1 MSNNI
6 ILIGFMGVGKGR
18 TARELASISGR
29 FAVDTDDL
37 IESMVK
43 MKIRS
48 IFKEHGESWFR
59 QIEQQTAN
67 WIEYH
72 LSGTVVSTGGG
83 FFQVK
88 NISRLGQVVYLH
100 APVESILESM
110 ANHPRAKKKLKKRP
124 LLSDLKQAGKL
135 FTKRLPGYRHAA
147 DVEINVVDRD
157 ISDVALEIAD
167 RIRR

>member
-1 MSNNI
+1 MDNNI

-18 TARELASISGR
+18 TARQLASLTGR

-48 IFKEHGESWFR
+48 IFKKHGELWFR
-59 QIEQQTAN
+59 QVEQQTAN

-72 LSGTVVSTGGG
+72 LSGTIVSTGGG

-88 NISRLGQVVYLH
+88 NISRLGHVVYLH
-100 APVESILESM
+100 ASVEAIIDTM
-110 ANHPRAKKKLKKRP
+110 ANHPQAKKKMKKRP
-124 LLSDLKQAGKL
+124 LLKDLQQAQQL
-135 FTKRLPGYRHAA
+135 FSSRLPHYRHAA
-147 DVEINVVDRD
+147 DVEINVEGK
-157 ISDVALEIAD
+157 EIAEVAGKIAD
-167 RIRR
+167 IFRK